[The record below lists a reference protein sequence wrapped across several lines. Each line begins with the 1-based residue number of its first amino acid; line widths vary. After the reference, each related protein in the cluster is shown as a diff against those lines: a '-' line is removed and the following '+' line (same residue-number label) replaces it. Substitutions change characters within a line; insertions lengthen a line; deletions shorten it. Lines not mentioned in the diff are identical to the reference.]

1 MTNSLDLSNTSVNG
15 KVAIITGSSRGIGRA
30 IALKL
35 AKQGA
40 SIVVVARTEN
50 ENEKVSGTIHSVV
63 SEIIA
68 AGGKAI
74 AVPCDVRKEDQVQ
87 AVVDAAVKAFGGVD
101 IIVNNAGV
109 LSLTDTEQT
118 DLKLYDLMQSI
129 NTRGVFALV
138 KFALP
143 YLKQSK
149 NAHILNI
156 CPPINLDPGWVGGQL
171 PYTVSKYGMSLLTM
185 GWAHEF
191 KKYGI
196 GVNSLWPVIT
206 IDTAAVRVKLGGEET
221 AKRSR
226 TTAIVADAA
235 SIIINKAATVC
246 SGNYYLDEDVLKAEG
261 INEFTGYAV
270 DATAKP
276 LTDLYVGVCPPDFRT
291 QIENAA
297 AFKTKSAPAK
307 ATEPVVT
314 AVEVKPAKPV
324 FKAFDLTTANGVTEL
339 SFKDPDHYNALTLSF
354 WTELP
359 VAIDWL
365 VGQKET
371 SMLLIHG
378 QGHNFS
384 SGIDLS
390 VFKHPALKD
399 VATEAGKQK
408 LGAFI
413 GSMQAAIN
421 AVSNAPFPVMA
432 AIEGVCWGAALDLI
446 AACDFRYATE
456 SANFSIAEVNIGLM
470 ADLGSLQRLP
480 RIMPEGLVREMAYT
494 GMRIDGV
501 RAHSAGLVNAVF
513 KTSTD
518 MYSEARMT
526 CGRIAS
532 MTPSAVQA
540 SKKAFDHNGSAAIAN
555 GLERAVELQLQ
566 YLDMQAVGA
575 ILSQK
580 SKS

>member
-1 MTNSLDLSNTSVNG
+1 MSTNPDLSNTSVKG

-35 AKQGA
+35 AAQGA
-40 SIVVVARTEN
+40 RIVVVARTEN

-63 SEIIA
+63 AEITA
-68 AGGKAI
+68 AGGEAI
-74 AVPCDVRKEDQVQ
+74 AVPCDVRKDDQVQ
-87 AVVDAAVKAFGGVD
+87 AVVDAAVKAFGAID

-118 DLKLYDLMQSI
+118 ELKLYDLMQSI

-149 NAHILNI
+149 NPHILNI

-196 GVNSLWPVIT
+196 AVNSLWPVIT

-235 SIIINKAATVC
+235 SIIFNKAANVC
-246 SGNYYLDEDVLKAEG
+246 TGNYYLDEDVLKAEG
-261 INEFTGYAV
+261 INDFAGYAV
-270 DATAKP
+270 DPAGKP

-297 AFKTKSAPAK
+297 AFKAK
-307 ATEPVVT
+307 AKPDATKAEVVVAPLT
-314 AVEVKPAKPV
+314 SEPAKPV
-324 FKAFDLTTANGVTEL
+324 FKGFDIKVAEGVAEL
-339 SFKDPDHYNALTLSF
+339 SFKDPDHYNALSMSF
-354 WTELP
+354 WMELP
-359 VAIDWL
+359 LAMDWL
-365 VGQKET
+365 VKQKET
-371 SMLLIHG
+371 RMLLIHG

-384 SGIDLS
+384 SGIDLAI
-390 VFKHPALKD
+390 FRHPALQD
-399 VATEAGKQK
+399 LVTDDGKAK
-408 LGAFI
+408 LTALI

-421 AVSNAPFPVMA
+421 AVADAPFPVMA
-432 AIEGVCWGAALDLI
+432 AIEGVCWGAALDLV

-456 SANFSIAEVNIGLM
+456 SASFSIAEVNVGLM

-494 GMRIDGV
+494 GMRIDGL
-501 RAHSAGLVNAVF
+501 RAHQAGLVNAVF
-513 KTSTD
+513 KSGAD
-518 MYSEARMT
+518 MYADARKT
-526 CGRIAS
+526 CLHIANK
-532 MTPSAVQA
+532 TQSAVVA
-540 SKKAFDHNGSAAIAN
+540 SKAALNYGGAASVTDGLNQAIA
-555 GLERAVELQLQ
+555 LQLQ
-566 YLDMQAVGA
+566 HLDMKAVAA
-575 ILSQK
+575 ILTAK
-580 SKS
+580 K

>member
-63 SEIIA
+63 SEITS

-74 AVPCDVRKEDQVQ
+74 AVACDVRKEDQVQ

-206 IDTAAVRVKLGGEET
+206 IDTAAVR
-221 AKRSR
+221 
-226 TTAIVADAA
+226 
-235 SIIINKAATVC
+235 
-246 SGNYYLDEDVLKAEG
+246 
-261 INEFTGYAV
+261 
-270 DATAKP
+270 
-276 LTDLYVGVCPPDFRT
+276 
-291 QIENAA
+291 
-297 AFKTKSAPAK
+297 
-307 ATEPVVT
+307 
-314 AVEVKPAKPV
+314 
-324 FKAFDLTTANGVTEL
+324 
-339 SFKDPDHYNALTLSF
+339 
-354 WTELP
+354 
-359 VAIDWL
+359 
-365 VGQKET
+365 GQT
-371 SMLLIHG
+371 R
-378 QGHNFS
+378 
-384 SGIDLS
+384 
-390 VFKHPALKD
+390 
-399 VATEAGKQK
+399 
-408 LGAFI
+408 
-413 GSMQAAIN
+413 
-421 AVSNAPFPVMA
+421 
-432 AIEGVCWGAALDLI
+432 W
-446 AACDFRYATE
+446 
-456 SANFSIAEVNIGLM
+456 
-470 ADLGSLQRLP
+470 
-480 RIMPEGLVREMAYT
+480 
-494 GMRIDGV
+494 
-501 RAHSAGLVNAVF
+501 
-513 KTSTD
+513 
-518 MYSEARMT
+518 
-526 CGRIAS
+526 
-532 MTPSAVQA
+532 
-540 SKKAFDHNGSAAIAN
+540 
-555 GLERAVELQLQ
+555 
-566 YLDMQAVGA
+566 
-575 ILSQK
+575 
-580 SKS
+580 